1 MHMNRG
7 GRGGLGGERG
17 EENREEVKKR
27 DRHRD
32 E

>member
-1 MHMNRG
+1 MHMKRG